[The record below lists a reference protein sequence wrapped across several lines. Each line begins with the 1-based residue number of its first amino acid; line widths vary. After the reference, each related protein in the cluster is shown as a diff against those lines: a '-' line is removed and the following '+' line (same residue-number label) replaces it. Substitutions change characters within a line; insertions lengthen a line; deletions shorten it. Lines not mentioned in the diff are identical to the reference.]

1 MQPAADTDFPDL
13 KTLLAPR
20 SVAVVGAS
28 DRGGNLGGDTVHRLV
43 KFGFPGPVWPVNR
56 SLDPVAGLKAYGSIA
71 DLPEVPDLAIFSIP
85 ASGLYDAIS
94 DCIARG
100 TRAGVAY
107 AGGLAEGGTP
117 EGIAMQEAIS
127 KLCRDN
133 GFMLCGPNC
142 VGMINTSLPVTS
154 TFATALFELDSLIA
168 GNISMV
174 SQSGGI
180 GTTALSIAEKAG
192 FGFRHLVSSG
202 NEAVVTFTDYLHAFA
217 QDEGTDVIIGYLEGL
232 TDGPKFIRAMEE
244 ARKNGKPVILIKA
257 GTNKSSALA
266 AKAHTGSLVG
276 EDSVFDAVFKELGV
290 IRAYSVDEAVDVA
303 MMIAGDKRRR
313 VPAGRG
319 VGLVTFGGGNGVLGA
334 DQCGQNGLLTPQISA
349 KGSERLKPLLVAV
362 ASAANPMDLTPST
375 AFRPESLAMLPKAL
389 DVFAEEEEIHSVLF
403 IVGSLASKAAEI
415 SEVITDFWRRCDKP
429 VYVAWPAPPNQAL
442 EKLAEKGIYGYSDQS
457 RAIRAISLM
466 AGRQE
471 AVAAAAASQSRSG
484 KSKSI
489 DWAKLTGNAVGP
501 SVISEH
507 MCHDILRAW
516 GLTSAPGELATDAAG
531 AARIAGSLGYPVV
544 MKGISPAV
552 THRAAAGLLAVGLN
566 SDAEVREA
574 YARLDGRAQEKG
586 VTLDGILVQKMEKG
600 GVELLVSAYRD
611 PIFGPMV
618 TCGSGGGL
626 TELIEDVVTHRA
638 PVDIAAAKR
647 MIEALRV
654 RSHAKDQ
661 EGLLPVDAAAAYL
674 AEFSELA
681 AAAPFKGFVFEVNPI
696 KWSRKSAVA
705 VDGLLITE

>member
-1 MQPAADTDFPDL
+1 MQTAVDIEFPDL
-13 KTLLAPR
+13 TTLLSPR
-20 SVAVVGAS
+20 SVAVIGAS
-28 DRGGNLGGDTVHRLV
+28 DRAGNLGGDTVRRLV
-43 KFGFPGPVWPVNR
+43 KFAFPGPVWPVNR
-56 SLDPVAGLKAYGSIA
+56 SLEPVAGLAAHASVG
-71 DLPEVPDLAIFSIP
+71 DLPDVPDLAIFSIP

-94 DCIARG
+94 DCIAKG

-107 AGGLAEGGTP
+107 AGGLAEGGTA
-117 EGIAMQEAIS
+117 EGIEMQNAIA

-142 VGMINTSLPVTS
+142 VGMINTALPVTS

-202 NEAVVTFTDYLHAFA
+202 NEAVVTFTDYLYAFA

-232 TDGPKFIRAMEE
+232 THGSKFIRALEE
-244 ARKNGKPVILIKA
+244 ARRNGKPVILIKA
-257 GTNKSSALA
+257 GTNNSSALA

-276 EDSVFDAVFKELGV
+276 EDSVFDAVFRELGV

-303 MMIAGDKRRR
+303 MMISGDKRRR

-349 KGSERLKPLLVAV
+349 KGAEKLKPLLVSV

-375 AFRPESLAMLPKAL
+375 AFRPESLAMLPRAL
-389 DVFAEEEEIHSVLF
+389 DVFAQEEEIHSVLF

-415 SEVITDFWRRCDKP
+415 SEVIVDFWRRCDKP
-429 VYVAWPAPPNQAL
+429 VYVAWPAPPNLAL

-471 AVAAAAASQSRSG
+471 AVSAGNSKAGTG
-484 KSKSI
+484 KAKSI
-489 DWAKLTGNAVGP
+489 DWKALTGNAVGP
-501 SVISEH
+501 AVISEH

-516 GLTSAPGELATDAAG
+516 GLTSAPGELATEEAG
-531 AARIAGSLGYPVV
+531 AVKIAASLGYPVV

-566 SDAEVREA
+566 SDAEVRDA
-574 YARLDGRAQEKG
+574 FRRLDARAKEKG
-586 VTLDGILVQKMEKG
+586 VKLDGLLVQKMEKG
-600 GVELLVSAYRD
+600 GVELLISAYRD

-638 PVDIAAAKR
+638 PIDLAGAKR

-654 RSHAKDQ
+654 RRHAKDQ
-661 EGLLPVDAAAAYL
+661 EGLLPVDAAAEFL
-674 AEFSELA
+674 ASFSELA
-681 AAAPFKGFVFEVNPI
+681 AAAPFDGFVFEVNPI
-696 KWSRKSAVA
+696 KWSRKAAVA
-705 VDGLLITE
+705 VDGLLIVE